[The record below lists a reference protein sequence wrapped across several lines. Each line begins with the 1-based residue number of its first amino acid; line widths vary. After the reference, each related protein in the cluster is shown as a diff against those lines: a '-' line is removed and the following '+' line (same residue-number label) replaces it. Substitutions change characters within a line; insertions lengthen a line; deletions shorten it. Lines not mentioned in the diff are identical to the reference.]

1 MLFSFFCGDCRAR
14 RPESNYIKV
23 PLCVSASDWPLRK
36 QKENA
41 THSSFR
47 KVYIVDLMGIDH
59 ALFFLSATSW
69 GLRTGNLPSAEPP
82 CQRLRRGY
90 RTFFNQSQEPP
101 GPLAS
106 GPA

>member
-1 MLFSFFCGDCRAR
+1 MTRLHAFLLFFFFLKETCGDCRVR

-41 THSSFR
+41 THRSFR

-59 ALFFLSATSW
+59 ALFFFICDVVGIADRKFTV
-69 GLRTGNLPSAEPP
+69 
-82 CQRLRRGY
+82 C
-90 RTFFNQSQEPP
+90 
-101 GPLAS
+101 
-106 GPA
+106 